1 MSSLR
6 PEIQGHLVTISV
18 AKVKT
23 GAVLVHHPQPHC
35 CMRMFRLRQNLAK
48 SSAFFSVK
56 TFQWKGT
63 CHRIHWQID
72 IWHHS
77 TNFDIVTALKPTAS
91 YNVKGRFRFTEIF
104 QSKLRPCR
112 ALLRCRCCCLAAP
125 GADNGTSSMSTAALS
140 SLAQILHSP
149 TSSCPRH
156 VTHEDGMNWWTMRG
170 WAAQSRAT
178 ELHRT
183 HKGRSWL
190 SWFILET
197 I

>member
-1 MSSLR
+1 MGCLEMSSLR

-77 TNFDIVTALKPTAS
+77 TNFHIVTALKPTAS
-91 YNVKGRFRFTEIF
+91 YKVTGRFRFTEIF

-125 GADNGTSSMSTAALS
+125 GADSGTRDKLYELYGNIAPQL
-140 SLAQILHSP
+140 
-149 TSSCPRH
+149 
-156 VTHEDGMNWWTMRG
+156 
-170 WAAQSRAT
+170 WAA
-178 ELHRT
+178 
-183 HKGRSWL
+183 
-190 SWFILET
+190 
-197 I
+197 